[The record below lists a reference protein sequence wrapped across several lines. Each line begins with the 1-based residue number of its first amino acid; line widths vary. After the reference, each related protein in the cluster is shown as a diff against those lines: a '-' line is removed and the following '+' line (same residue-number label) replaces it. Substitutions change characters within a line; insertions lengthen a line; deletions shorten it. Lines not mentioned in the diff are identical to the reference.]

1 MGWRDV
7 ATSQGMLGHQ
17 ELEEVGSIFLPL
29 PQSLWR
35 EHGPA
40 HTLISDAQPPDLGE
54 DVFPLF

>member
-1 MGWRDV
+1 MEWRDV

-35 EHGPA
+35 ELALP
-40 HTLISDAQPPDLGE
+40 TP
-54 DVFPLF
+54 